1 MNETVKTA
9 TAFDMLLEIFRT
21 RQHRYELDPNN
32 SMSLA
37 YSNAADLLEYAMRDD
52 IPCMCQYEGRICS
65 AMQGLTVDEYQY
77 LKRDYESTTVDSA
90 RHSVVADL
98 MENRSCR
105 IGPYVMSCDAGDP
118 DYRWHLGCPGNML
131 MVKGSLAMVL
141 DIFMMIVHGV
151 AKEGGNQE

>member
-21 RQHRYELDPNN
+21 RQHRYESDPNN

-37 YSNAADLLEYAMRDD
+37 YSNAADMLEYAMRDD
-52 IPCMCQYEGRICS
+52 IQCMSQYEGRIVT
-65 AMQGLTVDEYQY
+65 AMQGLTVDEYLY
-77 LKRDYESTTVDSA
+77 LKREYESTTVDSA

-105 IGPYVMSCDAGDP
+105 VGPYVMSCDASDP
-118 DYRWHLGCPGNML
+118 EYRWHLDCPNGML
-131 MVKGSLAMVL
+131 QAKGSLATIL
-141 DIFMMIVHGV
+141 DIFTMLVHGV
-151 AKEGGNQE
+151 AKEGAEQE